1 MAKGFRRK
9 AIIKSE
15 KMRTFAADIAD
26 AKILCNKVVS
36 MSGKVGFELQYKI
49 KLTTLF
55 LQISLKNGTHI
66 NLSTRVFLFLI
77 TLF

>member
-15 KMRTFAADIAD
+15 KMRTFATGIAD
-26 AKILCNKVVS
+26 AKILCNKAVS
-36 MSGKVGFELQYKI
+36 MSDNVGFQYTTKL

-55 LQISLKNGTHI
+55 L
-66 NLSTRVFLFLI
+66 
-77 TLF
+77 

>member
-26 AKILCNKVVS
+26 AKILCKVVS
-36 MSGKVGFELQYKI
+36 MSGKVGFELQYKTKTYHSFFTNI
-49 KLTTLF
+49 
-55 LQISLKNGTHI
+55 
-66 NLSTRVFLFLI
+66 
-77 TLF
+77 